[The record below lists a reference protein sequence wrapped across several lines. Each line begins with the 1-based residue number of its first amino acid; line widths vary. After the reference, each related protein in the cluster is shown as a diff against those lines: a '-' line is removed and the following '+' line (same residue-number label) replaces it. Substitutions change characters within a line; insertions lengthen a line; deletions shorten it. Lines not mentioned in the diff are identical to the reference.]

1 MVHGA
6 VEFVSSCSNSIIFL
20 AVLNYSNVVSNSCC
34 KWWQQIHLKSLFT
47 TVKSEILG
55 AFVLLLLTTTVILIW
70 YDMIWYDMAHTTIH
84 QLVTKLTAS
93 IFSSLMPQSLLNQQV
108 YIKLITYMLCDIV
121 PVTEYLLNTILR
133 QCTGLI
139 FERQMSTKQRSEM
152 PSEVWLNPILIMF
165 RH

>member
-1 MVHGA
+1 
-6 VEFVSSCSNSIIFL
+6 
-20 AVLNYSNVVSNSCC
+20 
-34 KWWQQIHLKSLFT
+34 
-47 TVKSEILG
+47 
-55 AFVLLLLTTTVILIW
+55 
-70 YDMIWYDMAHTTIH
+70 MAHTTIH